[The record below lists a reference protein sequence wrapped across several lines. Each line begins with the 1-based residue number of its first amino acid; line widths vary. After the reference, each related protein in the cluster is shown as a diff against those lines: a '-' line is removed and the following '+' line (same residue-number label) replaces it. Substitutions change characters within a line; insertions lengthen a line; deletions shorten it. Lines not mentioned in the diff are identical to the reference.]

1 MDHLGNDLTP
11 VLVTGASGYLGARV
25 LAILGTSGIDAVG
38 TSRSAGHG
46 LMECDLCDDSAVARL
61 MDMVRPRSVIHC
73 AARVPRDAAG
83 YADPVLASA
92 NSRMLDGLLENRPR
106 RFVFPS
112 SMTVYPHGIG
122 LARERDALATGPGY
136 ASAKLSMES
145 RLLEDRSM
153 DVAILR
159 LPGLFGPP
167 RRGGVL
173 FNAAIAF
180 ARNADFQLRQPVP
193 QWSGLHIDDA
203 ASSMVKALSLP
214 GGHHVMNV
222 GYPGRMA
229 IPDALERLA
238 RLFGRIW
245 NWSSAVT
252 WFELD
257 LSRSL
262 RLLGQTGSDFQS
274 RLRQLADWARGTAR
288 ASP

>member
-25 LAILGTSGIDAVG
+25 LALLRASGIEAVG
-38 TSRSAGHG
+38 ISRSAAHG
-46 LMECDLCDDSAVARL
+46 LTECNLSNDSAVARL
-61 MDMVRPRSVIHC
+61 MDKVRPRSVIHC
-73 AARVPRDAAG
+73 AARVPRGPTD
-83 YADPVLASA
+83 YADPILASA
-92 NSRMLDGLLENRPR
+92 NSRMLDGLLAHRPR
-106 RFVFPS
+106 RVIFPS
-112 SMTVYPHGIG
+112 SMTVYPNGIG
-122 LARERDALATGPGY
+122 LAREQDALATGPGY

-145 RLLEDRSM
+145 RLLEDRNM

-167 RRGGVL
+167 RRSGVL

-193 QWSGLHIDDA
+193 QWSALHIDDA
-203 ASSMVKALSLP
+203 ANSMVKAMGLP

-229 IPDALERLA
+229 IPDAVERLA
-238 RLFGRIW
+238 RLFGGIW
-245 NWSSAVT
+245 SWPSAVT
-252 WFELD
+252 WFEFD
-257 LSRSL
+257 LSRSF

-274 RLRQLADWARGTAR
+274 RLRQLADWARRTAQV
-288 ASP
+288 SL